1 MIRRVSIFGN
11 PNVGVYVIITD
22 KFAIVPRT
30 LMKSVIKS
38 IERFVEVPVIATDL
52 GQSRLIGLFG
62 AANSNGMCVPPFIME
77 GELNFLKQELQIPI
91 ESIQTEL
98 TALGNNI
105 LCNDKLAILNPE
117 FDGANQKR
125 IADILGVEVI
135 SGKIANWSTVGS
147 AAVATNKGL
156 LLPANCNKEEI
167 YRLQEVFGIPASIGT
182 INGGVPL
189 IGSGLRANSN
199 GAIAGASST
208 GPELAR
214 VGTALEL

>member
-1 MIRRVSIFGN
+1 VIRRVSIFGN
-11 PNVGVYVIITD
+11 PNVGVYTIATD
-22 KFAIVPRT
+22 SFVIVPRK
-30 LMKSVIKS
+30 LMKSLIKS
-38 IERFVEVPVIATDL
+38 IERFLEVPVIATDL
-52 GQSRLIGLFG
+52 GQSRLVGLFG
-62 AANSNGMCVPPFIME
+62 AANSKGMVVPPFIME
-77 GELNFLKQELQIPI
+77 GELNFLKGELNLPI

-105 LCNDKLAILNPE
+105 LCNDKLAIVNPE
-117 FDGANQKR
+117 FDEASQKS
-125 IADILGVEVI
+125 IADVLGVEVI
-135 SGKIANWSTVGS
+135 PGKIANWSTVGS

-167 YRLQEVFGIPASIGT
+167 YRLQEMFGIPASIGT

-199 GAIAGASST
+199 GAIAGAPTT

>member
-1 MIRRVSIFGN
+1 MIRRVNIFGN
-11 PNVGVYVIITD
+11 PNVGVYTIVTD
-22 KFAIVPRT
+22 KFAIVPRK
-30 LMKSVIKS
+30 LPKNVIKS
-38 IERFVEVPVIATDL
+38 IERFLEVPVIATDL

-62 AANSNGMCVPPFIME
+62 VANLNGMCVPPFVME
-77 GELNFLKQELQIPI
+77 GELDFLKQKLEIPI

-117 FDGANQKR
+117 FDEANQR
-125 IADILGVEVI
+125 HIADVLGVEVI
-135 SGKIANWSTVGS
+135 SEKIANWSTVGS

-156 LLPANCNKEEI
+156 LLPANCNEEEI
-167 YRLQEVFGIPASIGT
+167 YRLQEAFGIPASKGT

-199 GAIAGASST
+199 GAIAGASTT